1 MAEVMKLPPQNIEA
15 EKSVLGAIMID
26 PEAIVKVAD
35 ILEEDD
41 FYKKNHKTIFTA
53 MKEIYSKGEPIDI
66 LSLSSRLKEKKHLKP
81 VGGVSYLTELVNQV
95 PTISNVSH
103 YAQIVKKKKI
113 LRDLIS
119 ASQKIIELGYD
130 ESQEIEFILDKAEKA
145 IFNISKESLKQDF
158 IRVKEAIEEAWERIE
173 KLHREG
179 KSPVRGIPTG
189 FTDLDNILSGLQKS
203 DLIILA
209 SRPSIGKTTLALDIT
224 RYAAVK
230 EKIPVGIFSLEMSK
244 DQLVDRLL
252 AAEAGISLW
261 KMRTG
266 KLSTQGKE
274 NDFVKLQNAFG
285 ILSNAPIFIDDA
297 GSSTVMQIKTL
308 SRRLQ
313 LEKGLGLIII
323 DYLQLMQSQTST
335 DNRVQEVSQISRSL
349 KSLAKELNVPILA
362 LSQLSRAV
370 EHRPDRIPRLAD
382 LRESGSIEQDADVV
396 MFIHREDKIN
406 PNTERKNIA
415 DIIIAKHRN
424 GPTGRTELF
433 FNPSQVKFEN
443 LDKAHKEEV
452 FDEDYSEITEEEF

>member
-1 MAEVMKLPPQNIEA
+1 
-15 EKSVLGAIMID
+15 MID